1 LENLKIIKI
10 GSKIIDKESELKQAL
25 KIFADIPSPK
35 ILVHGGGSAANS
47 FLERLGVQPKLVG
60 GRRITDAGSLQV
72 VQMVYAGLI
81 NKNIV
86 AKLQALQCPAIGLSG
101 ADANTVSA
109 VKRPVKEID
118 YGYVGDVSS
127 INSAAIKKLLESG
140 FVPIFCAL
148 THDGKGQM
156 LNTNADT
163 IAAEL
168 AVGLADFYQTD
179 LHFCFEKNGVLQ
191 DINDEA
197 SVIPLITLENYE
209 QLKIKKIIANG
220 MLPKI
225 DNAFQSL
232 NRGVRN
238 VHISHYS
245 ALATLESTG
254 TIKGTKI
261 TL

>member
-1 LENLKIIKI
+1 MENLKIIKI
-10 GSKIIDKESELKQAL
+10 GGKIIDNEQELQQAL

-35 ILVHGGGSAANS
+35 ILVHGGGSVASA
-47 FLERLGVQPKLVG
+47 FLERLGIQPKLIG
-60 GRRITDAGSLQV
+60 GRRITDAESLKV

-86 AKLQALQCPAIGLSG
+86 ANLQSFNCPAIGLSG
-101 ADANTVSA
+101 ADANSILA

-127 INSAAIKKLLESG
+127 INSSAIKKLLESG
-140 FVPIFCAL
+140 FVPVFCAL
-148 THDGKGQM
+148 THDGKGQI

-168 AVGLADFYQTD
+168 AVALAGLYQTD
-179 LHFCFEKNGVLQ
+179 LYFCFEKKGVLL
-191 DINDEA
+191 DINDAA
-197 SVIPLITLENYE
+197 SVIPHITLENYE
-209 QLKIKKIIANG
+209 QLKSKKVIADG

-232 NRGVRN
+232 KRGVRN
-238 VHISHYS
+238 VYITHYS
-245 ALATLESTG
+245 ALATLKSTNTITG
-254 TIKGTKI
+254 TRI